1 MQLNDVHGAHCQ
13 ARTVNHAADVAIQ
26 RHVVQFPLCSLRFT
40 RIFLRLV
47 AHFAQIGL
55 AEQRVA
61 VSAQLAVEA
70 DQVALGGDH
79 QRVDLDQR
87 QIALQED
94 GRQTH
99 EDLGE
104 LLNQLA
110 FQTQFERQL
119 TTLVRHWARQRIDSH
134 FVDQVRGLFRHFFDF
149 HAAFGRRHEHHATGA
164 TVYDCAEVQFFRDVG
179 CRFNQDLVNRLAVR
193 ICLVGYQTLAEP
205 MFSKRTDLFFALNN
219 LHTAR
224 FTTATSVNLTFN
236 YPRAGT
242 DFRRGFFCFTRG
254 STGITHRSR

>member
-1 MQLNDVHGAHCQ
+1 VQLNDVHGAHRQ

-26 RHVVQFPLCSLRFT
+26 RHVVQFPLSSLCFT
-40 RIFLRLV
+40 RVFLRLV
-47 AHFAQIGL
+47 THFAQIWL
-55 AEQRVA
+55 AEQGIA
-61 VSAQLAVEA
+61 VSTQFAIEA
-70 DQVALGGDH
+70 DQIALSGDH

-119 TTLVRHWARQRIDSH
+119 TALVRHWTCQWIDSH
-134 FVDQVRGLFRHFFDF
+134 FMDQVWRLFCHFFDF
-149 HAAFGRRHEHHATGA
+149 HAAFGRRHEHHATRA
-164 TVYDCAEVQFFRDVG
+164 TVYHRAQIQLFRDVG
-179 CRFNQDLVNRLAVR
+179 CRFNQDLVDWLAVR
-193 ICLVGYQTLAEP
+193 ICLVSDQTLAEP
-205 MFSKRTDLFFALNN
+205 MFSKCTNFFFALNN

-242 DFRRGFFCFTRG
+242 DFRCGFFCFTRG